1 MARVS
6 HQGRG
11 IKPWQV
17 QPALPMHDGLMCPV
31 SKRDLAMKVMQ
42 AVAMDVLGVVLPVEA
57 KIY

>member
-17 QPALPMHDGLMCPV
+17 QFSTRALEDERQTQLL
-31 SKRDLAMKVMQ
+31 K
-42 AVAMDVLGVVLPVEA
+42 EA
-57 KIY
+57 